1 MKGLIIYK
9 GKYGATKQYVTWLAD
24 ELHLPAIALEDVD
37 EEHLRFF
44 DFIILAGSI
53 YIGKWTL
60 RDWVNDHQVFLAE
73 KKVFSFI
80 VCGTPSSMED
90 EQKRL
95 AKTNMPISVYTDS
108 EIFFLPGRLVINKL
122 SWKDRMMLKI
132 GAKFEKDPVKKKAMQ
147 QDVDGVS
154 KDMLNEAIRQIR
166 NYQYGRSASVTTSSY
181 ELLSEK

>member
-60 RDWVNDHQVFLAE
+60 RDWVNDHQVLTSLALM
-73 KKVFSFI
+73 FHL
-80 VCGTPSSMED
+80 
-90 EQKRL
+90 R
-95 AKTNMPISVYTDS
+95 
-108 EIFFLPGRLVINKL
+108 
-122 SWKDRMMLKI
+122 
-132 GAKFEKDPVKKKAMQ
+132 FE
-147 QDVDGVS
+147 
-154 KDMLNEAIRQIR
+154 LI
-166 NYQYGRSASVTTSSY
+166 
-181 ELLSEK
+181 LL